1 MPKFTYELHPGQARA
16 FDSEAQYVAMI
27 AGTGGGK
34 TWFGSIWLAREIKK
48 DVKADYLA
56 VAPTYPMLKDILL
69 PRALEILND
78 WHGGTYKSMEKVL
91 LPERRRQSAVSFSG

>member
-1 MPKFTYELHPGQARA
+1 
-16 FDSEAQYVAMI
+16 MI

-56 VAPTYPMLKDILL
+56 SSHISDAERYPFT
-69 PRALEILND
+69 EGVGN
-78 WHGGTYKSMEKVL
+78 TE
-91 LPERRRQSAVSFSG
+91 